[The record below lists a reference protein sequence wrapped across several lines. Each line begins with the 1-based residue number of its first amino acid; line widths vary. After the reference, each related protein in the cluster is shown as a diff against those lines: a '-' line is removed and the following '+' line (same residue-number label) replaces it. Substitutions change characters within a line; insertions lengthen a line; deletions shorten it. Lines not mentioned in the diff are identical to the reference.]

1 MKFVRKHISLFY
13 KLTTGAFISS
23 WLMLVLALP
32 MQVAALAESHQ
43 LFSVFNEAEDCFELV
58 MDHHENAD
66 SEHFADVD
74 GHDQHSFHSSCC
86 YDDFLVKLKKQDV
99 NHALIFEQPVD
110 EVHAFS
116 SPKTLTVHLFE
127 ENLPPP
133 VTLAVIRV
141 TRLLV

>member
-1 MKFVRKHISLFY
+1 MKFIRKHISLFY

-23 WLMLVLALP
+23 WVMLVLALP
-32 MQVAALAESHQ
+32 VQTVALAESYQ
-43 LFSVFNEAEDCFELV
+43 VFSVFNAAEDCFELV
-58 MDHHENAD
+58 IDHHKNAD
-66 SEHFADVD
+66 SEHFADGE

-86 YDDFLVKLKKQDV
+86 YDDFLVKLKNQDV
-99 NHALIFEQPVD
+99 HHALIFEQPVD

-116 SPKTLTVHLFE
+116 SPKTPTVHFFE

-133 VTLAVIRV
+133 VTLSVIRV